1 MKKYSIEE
9 LKNLTNL
16 IRQDIINMLYQAKSG
31 HPGGSLGMTDIF
43 TVLYFYILKHN
54 PKNPTWINRDRLI
67 LSNGHI
73 CPVLYSCLAR
83 SGYFPLVKLKTLR
96 KLNSDLQGHP
106 HYNIKL
112 GIEINGGP
120 LGQGIS
126 QAVGM
131 ALASKIDKRK
141 NITYCITSDGEHNEG
156 QTWEAIMLAAKYK
169 LNNLINI
176 VDYNNIQIDGKIED
190 IMPLKS
196 LAAKYKSFN
205 WSVLELDGHNI
216 KQIIK
221 ILIKAQ
227 KIKNKPTVIIAHTIP
242 GKCVKFMENKYKWHG
257 LAPNEEEKDNLSAI
271 ICCIAL

>member
-1 MKKYSIEE
+1 MKKYSLEE

-112 GIEINGGP
+112 GIENNGGP

-126 QAVGM
+126 QAVGIS
-131 ALASKIDKRK
+131 LASKIDKRK
-141 NITYCITSDGEHNEG
+141 NTIYCITSDGEHNEG

-176 VDYNNIQIDGKIED
+176 VDYNNIQIDGKTKD

-196 LAAKYKSFN
+196 LASKYKSFN
-205 WSVLELDGHNI
+205 WHVLEVDGHNI
-216 KQIIK
+216 KKIIK
-221 ILIKAQ
+221 IINKA
-227 KIKNKPTVIIAHTIP
+227 KKLKNKPIVIIANTVP
-242 GKCVKFMENKYKWHG
+242 GKCVKYMENQYEWHG
-257 LAPNEEEKDNLSAI
+257 KAPNEKEKD
-271 ICCIAL
+271 IALEQLINCN